1 MECETASCWP
11 LAPMCM
17 HTKEHAHTR
26 TNLSMENMNASKA
39 TQFILIE
46 IVEKDKYI
54 LSIYTRNIVQWRCA
68 S

>member
-1 MECETASCWP
+1 M
-11 LAPMCM
+11 LA
-17 HTKEHAHTR
+17 
-26 TNLSMENMNASKA
+26 NKA

-54 LSIYTRNIVQWRCA
+54 LSIYTRNIAQWRCA